1 MNRINRCFTTEI
13 VLKTEE
19 LYADIANRLTLT
31 ADSMEAQGGDTDL
44 SNTKDAL
51 DDGNREIVT
60 GLIARFVYECM
71 NIMYPYAK
79 TPIRECR
86 RDDNSDE
93 VEAYAVALT
102 FERMRSETCLCQ
114 LARLMHDYIV
124 YKCYAEWLA
133 MTMPVSNIHAMWEQK
148 AADVR
153 EQIATTLV
161 LPYEPKRLRIRPHWY

>member
-71 NIMYPYAK
+71 NILYPYAK

-93 VEAYAVALT
+93 VEAYAVAL
-102 FERMRSETCLCQ
+102 
-114 LARLMHDYIV
+114 
-124 YKCYAEWLA
+124 
-133 MTMPVSNIHAMWEQK
+133 PVSNIHAMWEQK